1 MKIALVSG
9 TSISQSDLFNEW
21 DPVTL
26 KTPYGTVEAKTQKN
40 LLLVNRHGVSGQ
52 TPPHAI
58 NYKANLKAVAE
69 WGAESL
75 LSLNSV
81 GSLTPDLPP
90 GTLLSCG
97 DYVSFDPI
105 TFFDDQVL
113 YQVPRLENNLLPD
126 IEVVLREDLPKN
138 KVYVQTKGPR
148 FETPAEIR
156 VVRTWGHVVGMTL
169 AHEADLAGELRVPYT
184 SLAMV
189 DNYANGMGQDP
200 LTAELFREQITKN
213 QVRINKVLSLLIHY
227 FEKS

>member
-9 TSISQSDLFNEW
+9 TSISQSDLFNDWKTLQIET
-21 DPVTL
+21 PFGEVT
-26 KTPYGTVEAKTQKN
+26 AKCRDN
-40 LLLVNRHGVSGQ
+40 LLLLNRHGISGK

-58 NYKANLKAVAE
+58 NYRANLKAIE
-69 WGAESL
+69 KWGAESI

-105 TFFDDQVL
+105 SFFDDQNT
-113 YQVPRLENNLLPD
+113 YQVPQIANNLLPD
-126 IEVVLREDLPKN
+126 IEIVLRETLPKN
-138 KVYVQTKGPR
+138 KIYVQTRGPR

-156 VVRTWGHVVGMTL
+156 VVRNWGDVVGMTL
-169 AHEADLAGELRVPYT
+169 AHEADLAGELEIPYT

-189 DNYANGMGQDP
+189 DNYANGMGQEP
-200 LTAELFREQITKN
+200 LSADSFRRQILQN
-213 QVRINKVLSLLIHY
+213 QEKINRMLSLLVHY
-227 FEKS
+227 FGKE